1 MHLVGCDAHPSW
13 PMPAD
18 TFWDAFGR
26 NIKIGV
32 IEDQANRDALTDLLR
47 FNSSQ
52 AQEESISLK
61 TYVDR

>member
-1 MHLVGCDAHPSW
+1 
-13 PMPAD
+13 MPAD

-52 AQEESISLK
+52 AHEESISLK